1 MEFEGGDADLK
12 GSIYD
17 TETGKNRGSKDAA
30 GGNRARDLQIS
41 QMMALRRFREN
52 PMSLAP

>member
-12 GSIYD
+12 GSIYN